1 MTNLEKDRATLA
13 FVDLMNLA
21 HIADLCRG
29 YLLDVAEE
37 EARDKMASI
46 ITEGDEEWQDYWDA
60 LLGHELT
67 KRTDAALYLSSVLNY
82 VRATGR

>member
-1 MTNLEKDRATLA
+1 MTNIDKDRATLA

-37 EARDKMASI
+37 EARDRMASI
-46 ITEGDEEWQDYWDA
+46 ITEGDKEWQDYWDT
-60 LLGHELT
+60 LLVHELT
-67 KRTDAALYLSSVLNY
+67 KRTDAALYLSSMLY
-82 VRATGR
+82 DVRSPAR